1 MCGGLELEWTICEV
15 YGLGMKLEDIKN
27 AVEPAC
33 RDFDVERLDV
43 FGSVAR
49 GTSTQASDLD
59 LLVEFREPARD
70 PAKRFFGLLHRI
82 EDTLG
87 CEVDLLTLSGLR
99 NPYFRKQI
107 LGERTPVYGG

>member
-1 MCGGLELEWTICEV
+1 MTLEA
-15 YGLGMKLEDIKN
+15 IKR

-33 RDFDVERLDV
+33 RDFRVRRLDA

-49 GTSTQASDLD
+49 GTSTNASDLD
-59 LLVEFREPARD
+59 LLVDFQNPAD
-70 PAKRFFGLLHRI
+70 HPAKRFFGFLHRI

-99 NPYFRKQI
+99 NPYFRKRV
-107 LGERTPVYGG
+107 LRERVPLYEG